1 LFNALHDICLLIL
14 HPSGKWNSVDLP
26 PEIDWGRLLR
36 SLQAYESLCGTS
48 LYSQIIQS
56 AYLHI
61 CLKVYTTPGSI
72 PILILMSSNPIN
84 YFLSVTLSIQLC
96 QETVDYKA
104 YALTIGTIMT
114 TSKTQIP
121 IPIMIRIRISFHLP
135 ISPTLG
141 SAEKGHTTSAYE
153 HGLLLVGILVLI
165 PRDYL
170 PVSSNSENGVG
181 WIYQSCLVVHLAF
194 HPFRRLL

>member
-1 LFNALHDICLLIL
+1 LFNALHDICLSIL
-14 HPSGKWNSVDLP
+14 HPSGKWISVDLH
-26 PEIDWGRLLR
+26 PEIDQGRFLR

-72 PILILMSSNPIN
+72 PILILVSSNPIN
-84 YFLSVTLSIQLC
+84 YFLSVTLLHQLC
-96 QETVDYKA
+96 HKKMKNRA

-135 ISPTLG
+135 ISPIPISLRGGNIPHLLTNTVC
-141 SAEKGHTTSAYE
+141 SA
-153 HGLLLVGILVLI
+153 
-165 PRDYL
+165 
-170 PVSSNSENGVG
+170 SE
-181 WIYQSCLVVHLAF
+181 SLC
-194 HPFRRLL
+194 